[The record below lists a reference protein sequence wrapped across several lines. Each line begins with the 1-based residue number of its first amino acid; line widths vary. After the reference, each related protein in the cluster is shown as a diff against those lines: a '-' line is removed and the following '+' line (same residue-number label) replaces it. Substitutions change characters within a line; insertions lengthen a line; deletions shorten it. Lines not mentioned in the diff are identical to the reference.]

1 MNVFKIMVFLGEN
14 EQEQLLCIMEVLG
27 EPPRSML
34 GSAAKRGMF
43 FDASYRPRIVP
54 SSRGKKRYPGTRDI
68 ASKIRCKDRMF
79 LTFLES
85 CLRWEP
91 SQRMTPEEALQH
103 QWITERP
110 PPATQRVQP
119 TTAVS
124 SAPTQHHYDLKYAF
138 GDLNL
143 RRI

>member
-1 MNVFKIMVFLGEN
+1 MFFIGEN

-34 GSAAKRGMF
+34 GPSTKWRLF
-43 FDASYRPRIVP
+43 FDSSYRPRIVA
-54 SSRGKKRYPGTRDI
+54 SSRGKKRYPGTRDL
-68 ASKIRCKDRMF
+68 ASKIRCRDKLF
-79 LTFLES
+79 LMFLES

-91 SQRMTPEEALQH
+91 HLRMTPEEALQH
-103 QWITERP
+103 QWIAERP

-119 TTAVS
+119 TTTSLNSNPQGSRYAS
-124 SAPTQHHYDLKYAF
+124 KYAL
-138 GDLNL
+138 GNLNL